1 MPDELVS
8 AADAFM
14 ANVWSLSLQQADRV
28 LASQRQELEAEREAV
43 HVRLQAAHD
52 RIQQLEA
59 ASSDTLQNIAS
70 LEEAVQSRDG
80 TIAEL
85 RIQIQET
92 QRQRDAL
99 ESRVKLLEDAA
110 EGREQ
115 KFVAESERLTR
126 LLQNDRDRYTAA
138 LKEEQERSA
147 SERETLLKQIE
158 QARQDKVAEMLALR
172 QQVSNRE
179 EREARQREQT
189 EDARAALREA
199 VSKARQIETSWLLP
213 RAHRTP
219 AGPAQDCQRRSPR
232 QGVGGG
238 RRRGPRPGHRRASP
252 RRNGK
257 GPAGRGPGGRDAGRA
272 GSPPQAERLTA
283 TRRPLAARWLGGPNS
298 RLEPQPETPSAAD
311 LSGRLGAMRAITS
324 PTIQRLAALLAAALL
339 SGCGQVWNDPYPRQ
353 SGAATSCTP
362 PSASAPSTST
372 RCSPTARTRRPSCTR
387 STSRRCSTT
396 T

>member
-1 MPDELVS
+1 MSVARSSSVNFESVELICFQLLSQGENPSFNLVYAELGTKGSSEVVQRYIDQWRRETGAAFFRQRSIPGMPDELVS

-59 ASSDTLQNIAS
+59 ASSDTAQHIAS
-70 LEEAVQSRDG
+70 LEEAVQSREG

-85 RIQIQET
+85 RTQIQET

-115 KFVAESERLTR
+115 KFMAESERLTR

-138 LKEEQERSA
+138 LKGEQERSA
-147 SERETLLKQIE
+147 SEREALLKQIE

-189 EDARAALREA
+189 EEARAALREA
-199 VSKARQIETSWLLP
+199 VSKARQIETS
-213 RAHRTP
+213 
-219 AGPAQDCQRRSPR
+219 
-232 QGVGGG
+232 
-238 RRRGPRPGHRRASP
+238 
-252 RRNGK
+252 
-257 GPAGRGPGGRDAGRA
+257 
-272 GSPPQAERLTA
+272 
-283 TRRPLAARWLGGPNS
+283 
-298 RLEPQPETPSAAD
+298 
-311 LSGRLGAMRAITS
+311 
-324 PTIQRLAALLAAALL
+324 LAAAEGRIERLQAQL
-339 SGCGQVWNDPYPRQ
+339 KIASDAAHGKESAVAAAEARARAIEELRLAETVRAQRAEALVAEMHAEQAARRKQ
-353 SGAATSCTP
+353 SA
-362 PSASAPSTST
+362 
-372 RCSPTARTRRPSCTR
+372 
-387 STSRRCSTT
+387 
-396 T
+396 

>member
-1 MPDELVS
+1 MSMARSSSVNFESVEQICFQLLSQGENPSFNLVYAELGNKGSSEVVQRYIDQWRRETGAAFFRQRSIPGMPDELVS
-8 AADAFM
+8 AADTFM

-59 ASSDTLQNIAS
+59 ASADTLNTIAG
-70 LEEAVQSRDG
+70 LEQAVQSRDS

-85 RIQIQET
+85 RGQIQET

-147 SERETLLKQIE
+147 GEREALLKQIE

-189 EDARAALREA
+189 EEARAALREA
-199 VSKARQIETSWLLP
+199 VSKTRQIETSLAAAEGRIERLQAQLKIASDAAHGKESAVAAAEA
-213 RAHRTP
+213 RARAIEELRLAETVR
-219 AGPAQDCQRRSPR
+219 AQ
-232 QGVGGG
+232 
-238 RRRGPRPGHRRASP
+238 RAE
-252 RRNGK
+252 
-257 GPAGRGPGGRDAGRA
+257 ALVAEM
-272 GSPPQAERLTA
+272 QAE
-283 TRRPLAARWLGGPNS
+283 LAARRKQN
-298 RLEPQPETPSAAD
+298 A
-311 LSGRLGAMRAITS
+311 
-324 PTIQRLAALLAAALL
+324 
-339 SGCGQVWNDPYPRQ
+339 
-353 SGAATSCTP
+353 
-362 PSASAPSTST
+362 
-372 RCSPTARTRRPSCTR
+372 
-387 STSRRCSTT
+387 
-396 T
+396 

>member
-1 MPDELVS
+1 MARSSSVNFESVEQICFQLLSQGENPSFNLVYAELGNKGSSEVVQRYIDQWRRETGAAFFRQRSIPGMPDELVS

-14 ANVWSLSLQQADRV
+14 ANVWSLSLQHADRV

-59 ASSDTLQNIAS
+59 ASADTAQHIAS
-70 LEEAVQSRDG
+70 LEQAVQSRDS

-126 LLQNDRDRYTAA
+126 LLQNDRDRYAAA
-138 LKEEQERSA
+138 LKEEQERSTG
-147 SERETLLKQIE
+147 EREALLKQIE

-199 VSKARQIETSWLLP
+199 VSKTRQIETS
-213 RAHRTP
+213 
-219 AGPAQDCQRRSPR
+219 
-232 QGVGGG
+232 
-238 RRRGPRPGHRRASP
+238 
-252 RRNGK
+252 
-257 GPAGRGPGGRDAGRA
+257 
-272 GSPPQAERLTA
+272 
-283 TRRPLAARWLGGPNS
+283 
-298 RLEPQPETPSAAD
+298 
-311 LSGRLGAMRAITS
+311 
-324 PTIQRLAALLAAALL
+324 LAAAEGRIERLQAQL
-339 SGCGQVWNDPYPRQ
+339 KIASD
-353 SGAATSCTP
+353 AAHGKE
-362 PSASAPSTST
+362 SAVAAAE
-372 RCSPTARTRRPSCTR
+372 ARARAIEELRLTETVRAQRAEALVAEMQAEQAARRKQNA
-387 STSRRCSTT
+387 
-396 T
+396 